1 MNDASPTAL
10 APLDLIR
17 EIPTDNSLG
26 QVKSRFKSAWVFCLN
41 PRSN

>member
-17 EIPTDNSLG
+17 EIPTGNALG
-26 QVKSRFKSAWVFCLN
+26 QVNS
-41 PRSN
+41 